1 MSTPPTVRQLRPQ
14 VQAAD
19 LGALLRFAYVP
30 ISPAFVRG
38 KAMHADVRCSEL
50 SKAFTSHHSTER
62 HFASADRP
70 DRPRSLSFA
79 L

>member
-38 KAMHADVRCSEL
+38 KAMHADVRCSER
-50 SKAFTSHHSTER
+50 KPSHHSTER
-62 HFASADRP
+62 HFTSADRP
-70 DRPRSLSFA
+70 DRPLSGFA